1 MAIRNPGF
9 TISSAVAWVIYAF
22 LVLPTLIVIPMSF
35 GQGSELMFPPRQWGL
50 SLYREMLDPT
60 KGWLAASWNSL
71 QIALGATILAILLGV
86 PASYALARRK
96 PLIGLTR
103 FLALSPIFIPTIV
116 LALGLYLYFL
126 WLGING
132 TKMGLILAHAVLVGP
147 FVLLTV
153 GAALNQLDQNVEVAS
168 SVLGAGTLRIFLQV
182 VLPGLRTAIVSS
194 SFFAF
199 LLSFDEVVVAWFIGK
214 GSNPTLPVKMYSS
227 IQWEISPVLAAISSI
242 LVVLT
247 TAICIA
253 VAFIQPNAA
262 EPK

>member
-1 MAIRNPGF
+1 MQRNPGF
-9 TISSAVAWVIYAF
+9 TISTAVAWLIYAF

-35 GQGSELMFPPRQWGL
+35 GKGSELVFPPRKWSL
-50 SLYREMLDPT
+50 SLYRAMLDPAE
-60 KGWLAASWNSL
+60 GWIAAGWNSL
-71 QIALGATILAILLGV
+71 QIAFGATVLAVILGV

-96 PLIGLTR
+96 PFIGMTR

-116 LALGLYLYFL
+116 LALGLYLYFM

-132 TKMGLILAHAVLVGP
+132 TKIGLMLAHAVLVGP

-153 GAALNQLDQNVEVAS
+153 GAALNQLDKNVEVAS
-168 SVLGAGTLRIFLQV
+168 SVLGAGTFRIFLQV
-182 VLPGLRTAIVSS
+182 VLPGLRPAIVSS
-194 SFFAF
+194 AFFAF

-214 GSNPTLPVKMYSS
+214 GANPTLPVKMYSS

-247 TAICIA
+247 TAICVG
-253 VAFIQPNAA
+253 VAFIQPNAS